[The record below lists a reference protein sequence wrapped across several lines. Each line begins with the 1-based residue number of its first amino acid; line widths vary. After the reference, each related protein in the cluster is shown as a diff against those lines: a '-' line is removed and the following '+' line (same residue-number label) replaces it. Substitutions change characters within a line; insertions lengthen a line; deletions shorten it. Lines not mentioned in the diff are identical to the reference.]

1 MIKINIAENL
11 DNIRERIS
19 NAAIKSG
26 RKYEDI
32 TLIGVTKYV
41 DILNI
46 NKALELG
53 IKDIGES
60 KVQEVQN
67 KFSEINKDINWH
79 MIGHLQT
86 NKVKYIID
94 KIDLIHSLD
103 RISLAEELHKRAEQ
117 SGLYIDALL
126 QVNISGEDS
135 KFGLTPKDVFNFIE
149 EIYKYD
155 RVRINGLMTMAPYCD
170 NPEETRYVFKGLKD
184 LQNEILA
191 KGYEHIKMNYL
202 SMGMTNDF
210 KIAIEEGSNMV
221 RIGTGIFD
229 ERNY

>member
-11 DNIRERIS
+11 DNVRERIS

-103 RISLAEELHKRAEQ
+103 RISLAQELHKRAELR
-117 SGLYIDALL
+117 GLYIDALI
-126 QVNISGEDS
+126 QVNISGEDT
-135 KFGLTPKDVFNFIE
+135 KFGLAPKDVFKFIE

-155 RVRINGLMTMAPYCD
+155 RVRIKGLMTMAPYCD

-184 LQNEILA
+184 LQNEILN
-191 KGYEHIKMNYL
+191 KGYEHIKMDYL

-210 KIAIEEGSNMV
+210 EIAIEEGSNMV